1 MKRQFPK
8 SREFPFFLSLMCSLA
23 LFLMFLS
30 YLSNQQNIRTLPQNS
45 LATRTNT
52 GFALFHAHRTLLHN

>member
-1 MKRQFPK
+1 MKRQFQK
-8 SREFPFFLSLMCSLA
+8 LTKFPFFLSLLCSLA

-45 LATRTNT
+45 PTTRAST
-52 GFALFHAHRTLLHN
+52 GFALFCAHRTLLLN